1 MLYCEQQIMTRR
13 PINQRINHSQLGL
26 SMIELMVAI
35 TIGLILSAGIIQ
47 IFANSK
53 QTYRIEESLSRVQ
66 ESGRMALDFISND
79 VRMASYWGCQP
90 DPSNIQNDLA
100 AGAGYIDFTSGAV
113 TGTEGGAGAPDSL
126 TLSGADGTLGLV
138 LQPNGGG
145 GSYSTAT
152 STALQVSTP
161 NDLSAGDIVLVG
173 DCTGGDIFQVTGANP
188 SAAGV
193 VDHAVGGGSP
203 GNASQLSKAYQ
214 GDASIYYV
222 HQTIYTIKAG
232 ADGQPALWRSV
243 DGADQEIV
251 EDVSDL
257 QVLYGEDMNNDRSV
271 DRYVDANNVSNFANV
286 YSVRVRLTVQTAAAS
301 TSVIAGNRITRNFS
315 TTVAVRNR
323 VL

>member
-1 MLYCEQQIMTRR
+1 MKRR
-13 PINQRINHSQLGL
+13 ATSQRSNHSQLGL

-35 TIGLILSAGIIQ
+35 TIGLILTAGIIQ

-53 QTYRIEESLSRVQ
+53 RTYRVEESLSRVQ
-66 ESGRMALDFISND
+66 EGGRMALDFITND

-100 AGAGYIDFTSGAV
+100 AGAGYIDFTAGAVSGA
-113 TGTEGGAGAPDSL
+113 EGGAGVPDSL
-126 TLSGADGTLGLV
+126 TLSGADGTLGLA
-138 LQPNGGG
+138 LQANGGG
-145 GSYSTAT
+145 GTYSTSA

-161 NDLSAGDIVLVG
+161 NDLASGDIVLVG

-193 VDHAVGGGSP
+193 VDHAVGAGSP

-222 HQTIYTIKAG
+222 HQIIYTVKMG
-232 ADGQPALWRSV
+232 SDGQPALWRSI

-251 EDVSDL
+251 DDVSDL

-271 DRYVDANNVSNFANV
+271 DRYVDANNVSNFGNV
-286 YSVRVRLTVQTAAAS
+286 YSIRVQLTVQTAAAS
-301 TSVIAGNRITRNFS
+301 TSTNAGSRITRNFS
-315 TTVAVRNR
+315 TTVAIRNR